1 MESTIRSGR
10 TSVSEAGRRYGV
22 FLVLTMI
29 LGVRYAFCFIT
40 DEYGIP
46 KEWKEQ
52 SGRIVTVEGYVTGKE
67 DKEKVRVFYLSDHL
81 IVYDGDFTEIPIGSR
96 VRVSGEVQNF
106 QEQRNP
112 GGFDEEQYY
121 TRRKYW
127 AKLFSDRVIRMDD
140 KQNTVKEGLYQLR
153 RFWTEQMKEKLG
165 DESGGI
171 LAAMVLGNKGSADA
185 DEKERYQKAGLGHLM
200 AVSGCHVSLVAAA
213 VYTALRKLRMRN
225 GAASILTGSILYFY
239 VLLCQS
245 PVSAVRAYL
254 MYMVLMGAKIC
265 GRVYQGKRTLF
276 LTAFTVLMWRPMD
289 IADAGF
295 LLSFG
300 AMAGIGVIYPI
311 LTGVSGRERSSGI
324 LVSLSVQLVLLPI
337 LLYFYYEIPV
347 YSLLFGILAVG
358 LFSILM
364 ICGCAGCIG
373 CSLGLLLPACMN
385 RISER
390 IINAVWFPA
399 GWILNVYHEICR
411 LELKLP
417 FTRWIAG
424 RPGLGKIL
432 LYYILL
438 TALLLLLKNKKKKAL
453 IPAVAGLV
461 LLFIPLPNKG
471 VLTFTMLD
479 VGQGDGFVMEG
490 PDGLTYLFDGGS
502 SDQSQPGKY
511 IIEPYLK
518 YKGIG
523 EIDYAFLSHGDQ
535 DHVNGVTEM
544 LERQETGIK
553 IRNIVLPEKEV
564 WDDALRSIAALAD
577 EKSVP
582 VLIMDADSSLTEG
595 ELEIQALYPESGCEV
610 ETGNEASLVLD
621 IRYRDFSVLMTGDLG
636 QEGEKIL
643 LDQNKLK
650 RHTIL
655 KLGHHGSKNSSSR
668 EFLQKTDP
676 KYAFISAGID
686 NIYGHPHKEVLDLL
700 EATGINVYRT
710 DRMGAVEAET
720 DGETLRIVNTVG
732 AAK

>member
-1 MESTIRSGR
+1 M
-10 TSVSEAGRRYGV
+10 SELGRRYGL
-22 FLVLTMI
+22 FIVLTII
-29 LGVRYAFCFIT
+29 LGIRYVFCFIT

-46 KEWKEQ
+46 EEWKEQ
-52 SGRIVTVEGYVTGKE
+52 SGRIITAEGYMTGKE

-81 IVYDGDFTEIPIGSR
+81 IIYDRDFTEVPIGSK
-96 VRVSGEVQNF
+96 VRVVGEVQSF
-106 QEQRNP
+106 QKQRNP
-112 GGFDEEQYY
+112 GGFNEEQYY
-121 TRRKYW
+121 SRKKYW
-127 AKLFSDRVIRMDD
+127 VKLFSDRVTRMDD
-140 KQNTVKEGLYQLR
+140 KQDAVKEGLYQLR

-200 AVSGCHVSLVAAA
+200 AVSGCHVSLIAAA
-213 VYTALRKLRMRN
+213 VYTVLRKLRMTN
-225 GAASILTGSILYFY
+225 GAASILTGGILYFY
-239 VLLCQS
+239 VMLCQS

-254 MYMVLMGAKIC
+254 MYMVLLGAKLC

-289 IADAGF
+289 VTDAGF

-300 AMAGIGVIYPI
+300 AMAGIWMIYPI
-311 LTGVSGRERSSGI
+311 LTGVFEQKRSSGI
-324 LVSLSVQLVLLPI
+324 LLSLSVQLVLLPT

-347 YSLLFGILAVG
+347 YSLLFGIVAVG

-364 ICGCAGCIG
+364 ICGCVGCIG
-373 CSLGLLLPACMN
+373 CFLGLLLPMGMN
-385 RISER
+385 RILDRTLEMM
-390 IINAVWFPA
+390 INAVWFPS

-417 FTRWIAG
+417 FSRWIAG
-424 RPGLGKIL
+424 RPGPQRIL

-438 TALLLLLKNKKKKAL
+438 IILLLLLKNKKKKAL
-453 IPAVAGLV
+453 LPVLAGLA
-461 LLFIPLPNKG
+461 LLFIPLPDNG
-471 VLTFTMLD
+471 VLSFTMLD

-535 DHVNGVTEM
+535 DHVNGVAEM
-544 LERQETGIK
+544 LGRQETGIK

-564 WDDALRSIAALAD
+564 WDDALRSIARLAD
-577 EKSVP
+577 EENVP
-582 VLIMDADSSLTEG
+582 VLIMDADSSLREG
-595 ELEIQALYPESGCEV
+595 DLEIQALYPKSGCEA
-610 ETGNEASLVLD
+610 EAGNEASLVLD

-636 QEGEKIL
+636 KDGEQIL
-643 LDQNKLK
+643 LDQNKLN
-650 RHTIL
+650 RYTIL
-655 KLGHHGSKNSSSR
+655 KLGHHGSKNSSSQ
-668 EFLQKTDP
+668 EFLQKVHP
-676 KYAFISAGID
+676 KYAFISAGTD

-700 EATGINVYRT
+700 EKTGIIIYRT
-710 DRMGAVEAET
+710 DQQGAVEAET
-720 DGETLRIVNTVG
+720 DGETLRIVNTG
-732 AAK
+732 G